1 MSKIREGS
9 VNLGSIRGVRLRNE
23 QEKRLDFLKDLISD
37 EIYDRLVKE
46 DLTKFK
52 NSKIVG
58 RRGST
63 GRISVSVLIRLGID
77 LMIERIESE
86 LRDERAKMREVKMDG
101 KV

>member
-23 QEKRLDFLKDLISD
+23 QEKQLYFLKHLISD

-46 DLTKFK
+46 DLAKFK

-63 GRISVSVLIRLGID
+63 ERISVSVLIRLGID
-77 LMIERIESE
+77 LMIDRIESE
-86 LRDERAKMREVKMDG
+86 LREERAKER